1 MKVHKFLSYIFFLIL
16 SLYTSKGN
24 NIDINPTKIDV
35 IVEKDSTNKPMLLV
49 PPMPSFKGDLQK
61 WLRKNIR
68 HPEAADTIEG
78 RVIVNFL
85 VQKDGRISDIK
96 ILKGLHPLLDAEAI
110 RLIRSMPR
118 WNPALDIWT
127 LKPKDERFTIAVVF
141 KKRDKK

>member
-1 MKVHKFLSYIFFLIL
+1 
-16 SLYTSKGN
+16 
-24 NIDINPTKIDV
+24 
-35 IVEKDSTNKPMLLV
+35 MLLV

-68 HPEAADTIEG
+68 HPETADTIEG

>member
-1 MKVHKFLSYIFFLIL
+1 MKVYKILSYIFFLTL
-16 SLYTSKGN
+16 SFYTSKGN

-35 IVEKDSTNKPMLLV
+35 IVEKDSTDKPMLLV

-96 ILKGLHPLLDAEAI
+96 ILKGLHPLLDLSEACHAGI
-110 RLIRSMPR
+110 L
-118 WNPALDIWT
+118 L
-127 LKPKDERFTIAVVF
+127 
-141 KKRDKK
+141 

>member
-1 MKVHKFLSYIFFLIL
+1 MRSSSRLGSSHKFSLLSIL
-16 SLYTSKGN
+16 SLKA
-24 NIDINPTKIDV
+24 IA
-35 IVEKDSTNKPMLLV
+35 M
-49 PPMPSFKGDLQK
+49 QK
-61 WLRKNIR
+61 VFN
-68 HPEAADTIEG
+68 
-78 RVIVNFL
+78 VF
-85 VQKDGRISDIK
+85 SCIK